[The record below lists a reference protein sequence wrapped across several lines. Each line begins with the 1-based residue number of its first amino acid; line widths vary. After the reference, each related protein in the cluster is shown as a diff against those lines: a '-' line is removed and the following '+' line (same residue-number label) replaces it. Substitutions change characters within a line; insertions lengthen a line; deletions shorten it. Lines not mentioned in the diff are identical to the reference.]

1 VLAASHPDAAGRLF
15 NVSDGES
22 HTLNEINHAI
32 CTALGRKLP
41 RIRIPIRPARLA
53 AGVLASVARLLGRR
67 SPITR
72 STVDKYTENIVV
84 DGSKIRE
91 ELGFVSEYSLVA
103 GWEDAIGEMR
113 AMGKLQ

>member
-1 VLAASHPDAAGRLF
+1 
-15 NVSDGES
+15 
-22 HTLNEINHAI
+22 
-32 CTALGRKLP
+32 
-41 RIRIPIRPARLA
+41 
-53 AGVLASVARLLGRR
+53 
-67 SPITR
+67 
-72 STVDKYTENIVV
+72 VDKYTENIVV